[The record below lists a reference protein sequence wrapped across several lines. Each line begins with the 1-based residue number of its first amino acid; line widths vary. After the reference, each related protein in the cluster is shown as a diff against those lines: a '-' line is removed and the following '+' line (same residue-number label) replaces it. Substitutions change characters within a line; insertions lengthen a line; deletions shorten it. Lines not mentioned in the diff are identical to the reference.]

1 MTISIRDRPLEVL
14 SVGTKSC
21 FDLALLLPLLEPS
34 VSYGIVVDGGWGL
47 PDDYRH
53 GDFLLRSCCLIRTQA
68 ALADRIYSTD
78 STSLMN
84 ELPLTVDEIFLGQV
98 GF

>member
-1 MTISIRDRPLEVL
+1 MPTCCVYMAISIRDRPLEVL

-53 GDFLLRSCCLIRTQA
+53 GDFLVRSCCLIRTQA
-68 ALADRIYSTD
+68 ALADRIYD
-78 STSLMN
+78 GFDELN
-84 ELPLTVDEIFLGQV
+84 ERTTTHGR
-98 GF
+98 